1 MVFLVAVAVVAV
13 QHLICFYI
21 MTATIKF
28 NYNFHVA
35 PFRDAVGH
43 LPQPQHIAPGNLVD
57 FDINHPV
64 I

>member
-1 MVFLVAVAVVAV
+1 MVFLVAV

-43 LPQPQHIAPGNLVD
+43 LPQPLPQHNAPGNLVD